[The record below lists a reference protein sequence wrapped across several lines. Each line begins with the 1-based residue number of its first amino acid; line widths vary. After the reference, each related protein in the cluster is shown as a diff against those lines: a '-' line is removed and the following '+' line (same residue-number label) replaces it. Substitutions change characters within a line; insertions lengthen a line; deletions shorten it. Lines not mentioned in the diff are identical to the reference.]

1 MTRKWVFK
9 VQGECYTFL
18 SNKAVALNIQD
29 PVTTNALM
37 GKAGITTDNFRNYTM
52 AEICGIL
59 GVEYI
64 VKGMVTSNMT
74 NTTTSGS
81 TTYNSKSSSNN
92 SDKTSKTDKSS
103 SGNVY
108 GSSTT
113 QQNFK
118 TSVLMEIYTDDN
130 KKIFGQ
136 DRTSFWSSVDAY
148 KSTIQYLLKKTPIYG
163 K

>member
-1 MTRKWVFK
+1 MT
-9 VQGECYTFL
+9 
-18 SNKAVALNIQD
+18 
-29 PVTTNALM
+29 
-37 GKAGITTDNFRNYTM
+37 
-52 AEICGIL
+52 EICGIL

-81 TTYNSKSSSNN
+81 TTYDSKSSSSK

>member
-1 MTRKWVFK
+1 MGVKI
-9 VQGECYTFL
+9 QSECYNFL
-18 SNKAVALNIQD
+18 SNKAVTLNIQD
-29 PVTTNALM
+29 PVTINALM
-37 GKAGITTDNFRNYTM
+37 GKAGLTTDNIRNYTM

-64 VKGMVTSNMT
+64 VKGMVTSNIT

-81 TTYNSKSSSNN
+81 TTYISKSGSNN

-118 TSVLMEIYTDDN
+118 TSVLMEIYSDDN

-148 KSTIQYLLKKTPIYG
+148 KSTIQYLLKKTPIYA